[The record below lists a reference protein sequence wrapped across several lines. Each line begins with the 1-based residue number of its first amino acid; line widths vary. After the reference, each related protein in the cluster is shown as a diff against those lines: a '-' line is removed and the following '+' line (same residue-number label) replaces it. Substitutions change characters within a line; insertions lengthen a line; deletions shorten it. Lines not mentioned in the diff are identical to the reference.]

1 MPEPSCTLAPRPSQ
15 SPQTGPQKVEMDAQT
30 QAQSP
35 RDVFIVQVGS
45 YCCEES
51 TARMCAQLSAG
62 PRTDTTLTDRKPP
75 SCPLWERAWPG
86 EARVVCKAKA
96 GGLHLLR
103 SPPTPAVRSA
113 SALWSLQVCRVR
125 VGPAPQAMS
134 VHPITHQCPQRGGRT
149 LGGQLGPSHTGHFQS
164 KRINW

>member
-1 MPEPSCTLAPRPSQ
+1 MLMIRHCSRTLQPCPSWMRQRCLKAPRPSQ

-35 RDVFIVQVGS
+35 RDVFIIQVGS

-75 SCPLWERAWPG
+75 SCPLWECAWPG
-86 EARVVCKAKA
+86 EARVVCKAKT

-125 VGPAPQAMS
+125 VGPAPQAMRVSTPSLTSAPS
-134 VHPITHQCPQRGGRT
+134 VAGEH
-149 LGGQLGPSHTGHFQS
+149 
-164 KRINW
+164 